1 MNCVKILFWLLAIV
15 SIPFGFFMTIVS
27 FFADGLDL
35 YCTVFGNV
43 FCILGM
49 FAVLVSI
56 VCVVL
61 GIIRLRKGNVKKAV
75 TFAVVAVAY
84 SAVILAGMFIDE
96 AVDSLRM
103 EKDIAEHDKQLY
115 GEGWDAAPAIEGIP
129 ELYQEELNKIYVTVR
144 DKWTADQMINIAT
157 TEMEK
162 YYGDA
167 PLDNIG
173 FILMDVNADGF
184 DELMIGTTA
193 PVEEGGTAIFCM
205 YSDPECPHDNL
216 NGVQGEL
223 YYLHS
228 GEDGTYV
235 AEIGGSYMPEDG
247 SMRGA
252 WLLGAYEDERIVSNT
267 HQEGSMDPAGRLTLE
282 MIPFSQYK

>member
-1 MNCVKILFWLLAIV
+1 MKILFWIHAIA
-15 SIPFGFFMTIVS
+15 SIAFGFFMTIVS

-35 YCTVFGNV
+35 YCTVFGKV

-84 SAVILAGMFIDE
+84 SAVILAGMYIDD
-96 AVDSLRM
+96 AVHGVLM
-103 EKDIAEHDKQLY
+103 ERDIAKRNEQIY
-115 GEGWDAAPAIEGIP
+115 GENWDAPPAIEGIP
-129 ELYQEELNKIYVTVR
+129 EFYQEVLNKFYVAVR
-144 DKWTADQMINIAT
+144 DEWSGDQMIGMST
-157 TEMEK
+157 MEMEK

-167 PLDNIG
+167 SLDNIG

-205 YSDPECPHDNL
+205 YSDTECPHDTL

-223 YYLHS
+223 YYLHP
-228 GEDGTYV
+228 GEGGTYV
-235 AEIGGSYMPEDG
+235 AEIGGSYMPEVGDTKG
-247 SMRGA
+247 Y
-252 WLLGAYEDERIVSNT
+252 WLLGAYEDERIVDIM
-267 HQEGSMDPAGRLTLE
+267 HQEGSMDPTGRLTLD

>member
-1 MNCVKILFWLLAIV
+1 MKILFWLLAIA
-15 SIPFGFFMTIVS
+15 SIPFSLFITIVS
-27 FFADGLDL
+27 WFANGLAL
-35 YCTVFGNV
+35 SGTVIGQV
-43 FCILGM
+43 ITAVGM
-49 FAVLVSI
+49 FAAVVSI

-61 GIIRLRKGNVKKAV
+61 GIIKLCKGNVKKAV

-84 SAVILAGMFIDE
+84 PAVILAGMYIDD
-96 AVDSLRM
+96 AVHGILM
-103 EKDIAEHDKQLY
+103 ERDIANRNEQIY
-115 GEGWDAAPAIEGIP
+115 GENWDAPPAIDGIP
-129 ELYQEELNKIYVTVR
+129 ELYQEVLNKFYVAVR
-144 DKWTADQMINIAT
+144 DEWSGDQMIGMST
-157 TEMEK
+157 LEMEK

-167 PLDNIG
+167 SLDNIG

-205 YSDPECPHDNL
+205 YSDPENPHDTL

-228 GEDGTYV
+228 VEGGAYV
-235 AEIGGSYMPEDG
+235 AEIGGSYMPEVGDTK
-247 SMRGA
+247 GA
-252 WLLGAYEDERIVSNT
+252 WLLHAYDEGEKFVGIDHYEGAL
-267 HQEGSMDPAGRLTLE
+267 DPAGRLTLE

>member
-1 MNCVKILFWLLAIV
+1 MKILFWILAIA
-15 SIPFGFFMTIVS
+15 SIPFSFFMSVVS
-27 FFADGLDL
+27 WAADGLDL
-35 YCTVFGNV
+35 AGTRLGEVVN
-43 FCILGM
+43 IAGM
-49 FAVLVSI
+49 FSAVVSI

-61 GIIRLRKGNVKKAV
+61 GIIKLRKGKVKKAV
-75 TFAVVAVAY
+75 IFALVGVVY
-84 SAVILAGMFIDE
+84 SVVILGGMYLDE
-96 AVDSLRM
+96 ALHTVQF
-103 EKDIAEHDKQLY
+103 EKDLADYYDQTY
-115 GEGWDAAPAIEGIP
+115 GENWDAPPNIEGIP
-129 ELYQEELNKIYVTVR
+129 ELYQEMLNKFYVVVR
-144 DKWTADQMINIAT
+144 DEWTSDQMTDMST

-167 PLDNIG
+167 SLDNIG
-173 FILMDVNADGF
+173 FILMDVNGDGF

-205 YSDPECPHDNL
+205 YSDPENPHDTL

-235 AEIGGSYMPEDG
+235 AEIGGSYMPEVGDTK
-247 SMRGA
+247 GA
-252 WLLGAYEDERIVSNT
+252 WLLHAYEEGERFVGID
-267 HQEGSMDPAGRLTLE
+267 HYEGALEPSGRLTLE